1 MSTIIDT
8 KFIINREKV
17 ISKEI
22 IDKFINK
29 PHLKIIS
36 VGSNVSNEKYV
47 NNKLNHCKDIGIT
60 TNYINLNANINK
72 SHIINVIKNTD
83 KPYESIIL
91 QLPLSCNQK
100 IDVQSVLENIPPNK
114 DVDGLTIYN
123 QGRLFIGNPFF
134 VPATPLGCITFLKEI
149 NYNLEGKNVLVIG
162 RSQLLGNS
170 LSQLLL
176 QHNATVTQAHS
187 NSKFDCDK
195 YDVVVSAVGKPLI
208 FKNIS
213 AEIIIDCG
221 ISFVNGKMV
230 GDIDID
236 TCHYKY
242 ATIPPNKDKNISA
255 GIGTIT
261 CLCLLQN
268 IIKSFTIQ
276 GGY

>member
-1 MSTIIDT
+1 MSNIIDT
-8 KFIINREKV
+8 KFIINREKD
-17 ISKEI
+17 ILKKT

-36 VGSNVSNEKYV
+36 VGANAANEKYV
-47 NNKLNHCKDIGIT
+47 QNKLSHCKDVGIT
-60 TNYINLNANINK
+60 TKYINLDKNSEA
-72 SHIINVIKNTD
+72 SQIIDLIKNID
-83 KPYESIIL
+83 KPYEAIIL
-91 QLPLSCNQK
+91 QLPLECNKK
-100 IDVQSVLENIPPNK
+100 IDVQSILENILPNK

-123 QGRLFIGNPFF
+123 QGRLFTGNPFLI
-134 VPATPLGCITFLKEI
+134 PATPLGCITFLKEI

-170 LSQLLL
+170 LAQVLL
-176 QHNATVTQAHS
+176 QHNATITQAHS
-187 NSKFDCDK
+187 SSNFKYDK
-195 YDVVVSAVGKPLI
+195 YDVVISCVGKPLI

-221 ISFVNGKMV
+221 ISFVNKKMV
-230 GDIDID
+230 GDVDID
-236 TCHYKY
+236 TCNYSY
-242 ATIPPNKDKNISA
+242 ATIPPNKDKKISG
-255 GIGTIT
+255 GIGTLT